1 MDGCFLNIAQ
11 GTNDINKHNVIL
23 RAEGAQQITSIR
35 PHQIG
40 AEAWSSAWIRMA

>member
-40 AEAWSSAWIRMA
+40 AEA